1 MPEKFVY
8 ETAMTIDHEEN
19 VARVDMTVK
28 AIATQLL
35 RAGFKEV
42 GDARALPYRRF
53 RGQADQVRFRLP
65 KGQRKVVGVARKS
78 AEAGKRASRTPSKVD
93 PVA

>member
-8 ETAMTIDHEEN
+8 ETALTIDHKDD
-19 VARVDMTVK
+19 VVWVDTTVK
-28 AIATQLL
+28 AIATQLI
-35 RAGFKEV
+35 RAGFREV
-42 GDARALPYRRF
+42 GDERALPYRRF

-78 AEAGKRASRTPSKVD
+78 AEATKRPPRTPPKVD
-93 PVA
+93 LAA